1 MIALIAM
8 LLISQPDPDEVCYGE
23 LVRIEPSREVVVVKD
38 IPTGDKIHIHL
49 EKSKCL
55 SLRSKMDTYK
65 EYKVLYEWRFARRSH
80 RYPIIEASYQEAF
93 FKTPGDFEEYAK
105 ILRLRARSR
114 H

>member
-1 MIALIAM
+1 MIALLA
-8 LLISQPDPDEVCYGE
+8 LVLASQTESDEVQYGR
-23 LVRIEPSREVVVVKD
+23 LVRVEAAHEIVVIED

-55 SLRSKMDTYK
+55 SLRSKMETYK
-65 EYKVLYEWRFARRSH
+65 EYKVLYEWRFARRSR
-80 RYPIIEASYQEAF
+80 RYPIIEVSYQEAF
-93 FKTPGDFEEYAK
+93 FKTPSDFEEYAT